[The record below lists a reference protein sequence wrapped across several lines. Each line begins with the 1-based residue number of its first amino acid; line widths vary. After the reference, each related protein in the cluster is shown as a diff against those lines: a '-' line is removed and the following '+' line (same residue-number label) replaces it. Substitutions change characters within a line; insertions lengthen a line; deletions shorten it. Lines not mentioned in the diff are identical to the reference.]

1 MCETKSPDNTKGT
14 LTSQSTTDRDTSEQV
29 TSSVT
34 EIVSSSCSVETS
46 TPELLQQHEPEGNAE
61 DEPER
66 SSTSEE
72 DMEESSTESS
82 TDDSTGSSSEEE
94 EEEEEE
100 EESSETTESDE
111 VDTCQCPEFTN
122 TLKDQ
127 EVTLSTDL
135 VLVCMVTAIPDPD
148 VKWIKD
154 GRAVP
159 KGRSSSFRQSYDEG
173 LATLTVRDVIR
184 RDGGQYTCVASNSEG
199 EAMCSCNVSITG

>member
-1 MCETKSPDNTKGT
+1 MCETKSPDNTKDT
-14 LTSQSTTDRDTSEQV
+14 LTSQSATDRDTSEQV

-46 TPELLQQHEPEGNAE
+46 TPELLQQHEPEGDAE

-72 DMEESSTESS
+72 DMEESST
-82 TDDSTGSSSEEE
+82 DDSTGSSS
-94 EEEEEE
+94 EEEE

-135 VLVCMVTAIPDPD
+135 VLVCMVTAMPDPD

-199 EAMCSCNVSITG
+199 EVMCSCNVSITG